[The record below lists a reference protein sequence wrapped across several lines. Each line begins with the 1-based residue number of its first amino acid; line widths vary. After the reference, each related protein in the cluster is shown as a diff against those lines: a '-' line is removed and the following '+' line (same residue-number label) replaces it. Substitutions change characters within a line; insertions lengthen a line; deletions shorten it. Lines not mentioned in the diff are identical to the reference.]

1 MLTSNGQNGKAKLWL
16 KSRLEGELG
25 GPLLGLRNINIP
37 AIVSRKPLHL
47 RLHTE
52 QAINYSSTLL

>member
-16 KSRLEGELG
+16 ESRLEGEPG
-25 GPLLGLRNINIP
+25 GPLLGLRNIKIL
-37 AIVSRKPLHL
+37 AIVSSKSLHL